1 MADWSTKINVRLVS
15 ANPLVKLINLI
26 VGIVEFLTGIRRLGE
41 MSEVG
46 TNIEINLKQKFL
58 WFFTSSE
65 DKIILAKNKISGVK
79 VSTVKSWLIFS
90 SNVCEIYV
98 SGVTTEV
105 AYGVKCSFKEIKERA
120 ESWIK

>member
-1 MADWSTKINVRLVS
+1 MADWSTKINVRAVS

-26 VGIVEFLTGIRRLGE
+26 VGIVEFLIGIRRLGE

-98 SGVTTEV
+98 SGVTTTV
-105 AYGVKCSFKEIKERA
+105 AYGVNCSYKEIKERA
-120 ESWIK
+120 ESWLK

>member
-79 VSTVKSWLIFS
+79 VSTVRSWLIFS

-98 SGVTTEV
+98 SGVTTAV
-105 AYGVKCSFKEIKERA
+105 AYGVNCSYKEIKERA

>member
-58 WFFTSSE
+58 WFFTASE

-79 VSTVKSWLIFS
+79 VSTVRSWLIFS
-90 SNVCEIYV
+90 SNVCELYV

-105 AYGVKCSFKEIKERA
+105 AYGVNCSYKEIKERA
-120 ESWIK
+120 ENWIK

>member
-1 MADWSTKINVRLVS
+1 MRA
-15 ANPLVKLINLI
+15 A
-26 VGIVEFLTGIRRLGE
+26 GA
-41 MSEVG
+41 
-46 TNIEINLKQKFL
+46 QKFL

-65 DKIILAKNKISGVK
+65 DKIILAKNRISGVK

-98 SGVTTEV
+98 SGVTTAV
-105 AYGVKCSFKEIKERA
+105 AYGVNCSYKEIKERA